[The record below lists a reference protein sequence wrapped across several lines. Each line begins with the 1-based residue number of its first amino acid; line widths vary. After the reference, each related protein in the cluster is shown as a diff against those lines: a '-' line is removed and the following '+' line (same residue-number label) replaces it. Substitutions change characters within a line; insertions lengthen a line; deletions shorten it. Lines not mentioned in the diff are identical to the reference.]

1 MWRKKNLQKKTKKLE
16 KERKKKKQ
24 KQACVGAV
32 NKDKS
37 L

>member
-16 KERKKKKQ
+16 KERKKKK

>member
-1 MWRKKNLQKKTKKLE
+1 MWRKRNLQKKTKKLE

>member
-1 MWRKKNLQKKTKKLE
+1 MWRKRNLQKKTKKLE

-24 KQACVGAV
+24 ACVGAV